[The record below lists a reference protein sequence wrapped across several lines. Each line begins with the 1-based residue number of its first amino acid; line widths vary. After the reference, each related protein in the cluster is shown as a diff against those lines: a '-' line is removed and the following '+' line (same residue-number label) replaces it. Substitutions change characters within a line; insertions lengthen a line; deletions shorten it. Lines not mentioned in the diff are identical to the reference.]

1 MRGRRMRHRPGIVL
15 GVAAIVAAA
24 LTLSGTRLAAS
35 QSSMI
40 VAMRAPGAVPWQEP
54 WDSFW
59 DDVPMVDL
67 PLSAQ
72 QVVAPKGGGRFTLRA
87 GAVHDAD
94 RVFVVLEWPDAT
106 PNRSM
111 ERSEDFTDAAAV
123 QFPARAGVGV
133 PAICMGAPD
142 AAVNIWQWRAA
153 WQSDVESGVAGSVAG
168 TYPRTVV
175 DEYPFRDEDVF
186 YPARAL
192 GNPFSDPQRASAVDN
207 LVAGGFG
214 TLTADPLAAVTGWG
228 DWRDGTW
235 RVVLSRALRVGREG
249 SIELGLETPTDL
261 AFAVWDGGA
270 RERDGMKSVSAFA
283 RLRLVPTAL
292 QTRGNPA
299 WWLLLILLLAPLA
312 VWLGL
317 RAGRGGA

>member
-1 MRGRRMRHRPGIVL
+1 MRHRAGIVL
-15 GVAAIVAAA
+15 GLAGGIAAA

-40 VAMRAPGAVPWQEP
+40 LAMRAPGAVPWQEP
-54 WDSFW
+54 WDPFW
-59 DDVPMVDL
+59 EDVPMVDL

-72 QVVAPKGGGRFTLRA
+72 QLVAPKGGGRFTLRA
-87 GAVHDAD
+87 GAVHDAE
-94 RVFVVLEWPDAT
+94 RVFVVLEWPDAS

-111 ERSEDFTDAAAV
+111 DRFEDFTDAAAV
-123 QFPARAGVGV
+123 QFPAQAGVGV

-153 WQSDVESGVAGSVAG
+153 WQADVERGVAGSVAG

-175 DEYPFRDEDVF
+175 DRYPFRDEDVF

-192 GNPFSDPQRASAVDN
+192 GNPFSDPERASAVDN

-214 TLTADPLAAVTGWG
+214 TLTADPLASVTGWG

-235 RVVLSRALRVGREG
+235 RVVLSRALQVGREG

-261 AFAVWDGGA
+261 AFAVWDGAA

-283 RLRLVPTAL
+283 RLKLVPTAL
-292 QTRGNPA
+292 PTRGNPA
-299 WWLLLILLLAPLA
+299 WWLLLLLILAPLA
-312 VWLGL
+312 AWLGL
-317 RAGRGGA
+317 RAGRGGS